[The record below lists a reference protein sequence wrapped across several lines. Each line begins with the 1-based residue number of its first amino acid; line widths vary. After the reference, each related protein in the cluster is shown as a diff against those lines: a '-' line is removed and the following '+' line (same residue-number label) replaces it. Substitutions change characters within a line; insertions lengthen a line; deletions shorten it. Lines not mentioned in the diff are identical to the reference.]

1 MNGFQE
7 KMWYIHTMDC
17 YSAMQKEDILPFAKT
32 GMDLEDISSESKRE
46 TSYDFAYIWKLKKQ
60 MDKQNKTGTVTDTE
74 NNR

>member
-1 MNGFQE
+1 
-7 KMWYIHTMDC
+7 
-17 YSAMQKEDILPFAKT
+17 
-32 GMDLEDISSESKRE
+32 MDLEDISSESKRE